1 LLDEAGVTYADIPLP
16 HSVRSRALGAIA
28 KANTVP
34 QMFANGE
41 LIGGSEA
48 AEEWVK
54 QQRR

>member
-16 HSVRSRALGAIA
+16 HSVRTRALGAIA

-34 QMFANGE
+34 QMFVNGE

-48 AEEWVK
+48 VEEWVK